1 MKRKQALRS
10 FMYMGLGLAVIFYAI
25 PQLPGLSW
33 SLGGV
38 FSVVWLLFG
47 ILVVGSN
54 LYYLIG
60 VDKERKRREKSKRDR
75 QREWEREVARTAARL
90 QYERRRRRML
100 SR

>member
-1 MKRKQALRS
+1 MKRNQALRS
-10 FMYMGLGLAVIFYAI
+10 FMYMGLGLAMLFYAI
-25 PQLPGLSW
+25 PQLPGLSP
-33 SLGGV
+33 SAAGV

-47 ILVVGSN
+47 ILVIGAN

-60 VDKERKRREKSKRDR
+60 VDKERKRRAQFQK
-75 QREWEREVARTAARL
+75 EWEREVGRMAARL

>member
-1 MKRKQALRS
+1 MKRKRAARS
-10 FMYMGLGLAVIFYAI
+10 FVQMGLGLAMLFYAI

-33 SLGGV
+33 SAAGI
-38 FSVVWLLFG
+38 FSAVWLAFG
-47 ILVVGSN
+47 ILAVGAN

-60 VDKERKRREKSKRDR
+60 VDKERKLRHHR

-90 QYERRRRRML
+90 QYNRRRRRLL